1 MQRLLLTIIWV
12 ALLCGSGGAQ
22 VAPSPLPV
30 GTIIPKVVCRADSK
44 QSYALY
50 LPSSFSSARTWPIIY
65 VFDPAA
71 RGRIAVEAIQPAAE
85 RFGYV
90 VAASNN
96 SRNGSVGD
104 SAQAANAVWRDTQQ
118 RLPIAEQRRY
128 LAGMSGGA
136 RLATSIALSCQGC
149 VAGVIA
155 NAAGFPLGAEPT
167 RSMKFAYYAAVGNAD
182 FNYGEFVDLRRKLD
196 SAGVRYWI
204 RIFDGQHGWAPPEV
218 WSEALDWMDIQAMSA
233 GTMPRDPSRT
243 QQTVVSELATAR
255 GLQSQNNLLAA
266 LRQYQSV
273 VREFRGLADVS
284 AAETL
289 LAELAKSKAVKTAEK
304 EEASALDQQAQ
315 MTARLSDQMRAIANR
330 DRDNVD
336 IVDLKDN
343 IADLKRRA
351 AEARNSNELKAL
363 VVRRALGGLVV
374 EAYESGQ
381 RNLEEK
387 NYRVALIY
395 FDLAGAGSANPAW
408 AHYQRARAYAML
420 ADRKKM
426 IGELKVSLAGGFMK
440 RLRSKRWSFE
450 LFRVR
455 RTSRLWWRSG
465 SLPRKRKKRNP
476 DNSWQAWTNNGS
488 G

>member
-1 MQRLLLTIIWV
+1 VQRLFLTIIWV
-12 ALLCGSGGAQ
+12 ALLCGSGRAQ

-50 LPSSFSSARTWPIIY
+50 LPSSFSSTRTWPIIY

-118 RLPIAEQRRY
+118 RLPVAEQRRY

-233 GTMPRDPSRT
+233 GTMPRDPSRL
-243 QQTVVSELATAR
+243 QQTVVRELATAR
-255 GLQSQNNLLAA
+255 GFQSQNNLLAA
-266 LRQYQSV
+266 VRQYQSL

-284 AAETL
+284 AAETS
-289 LAELAKSKAVKTAEK
+289 LAELAKGKAVKTAEK
-304 EEASALDQQAQ
+304 EEASALDQQAE
-315 MTARLSDQMRAIANR
+315 MTASLSDQMRAIANR

-387 NYRVALIY
+387 NYRGALLY

-426 IGELKVSLAGGFMK
+426 IGELKTSLAGGFHETSA
-440 RLRSKRWSFE
+440 LE
-450 LFRVR
+450 ALEFRAFQ
-455 RTSRLWWRSG
+455 
-465 SLPRKRKKRNP
+465 
-476 DNSWQAWTNNGS
+476 DQADFQALAAEWNLAAEKEKPEP
-488 G
+488 